1 MATLYVD
8 PAGSNTSPYDTWE
21 KAATDLRTAINAATG
36 DGDIVICQ
44 TSQAHTLSSSLVTVS
59 ASITVRNADNDDQYG
74 KVVINLQGASS
85 IKLLADGKTIT
96 FKGIT
101 FDGGADVN
109 YTHTGNSALF
119 RVAAANEFKNC
130 TLILDHVRLTRITAD
145 TSAASRVAGIFNLT
159 GVTTAVQNT
168 VTLKGVE
175 IDNCWN
181 DVGATGRDYIGTIIN
196 NHVNF
201 VNCNFHDN
209 GVADTYKT
217 GCMIIKQTISAFTPT
232 WKVLGGRFMDTW
244 GGLDAGDGGVFYFS
258 NSASAGIKSSLYIEG
273 AYWSGSSAK
282 KGGAF
287 WAGQNVDCDVVR
299 STFED
304 NTAFSYGGGAIGR
317 GGNTYMAT
325 ELGYSRIVSSVF
337 RRNRAIEGGSG
348 GAVFVV
354 NVNGRIE
361 IEHCEFE
368 NNYSTTMGNTLYSQN
383 RAASTTVQLPTL
395 RNSRIYGDYSQGDGA
410 HITGENNDGRW
421 QLYDSIIEGGIK
433 AIKDTSA
440 HLENIYDANLDKYLR
455 ALRTVPG
462 RAIGADFQSR
472 TPTWANYDA
481 AGTKWKT
488 LPSIGRYQVLP

>member
-1 MATLYVD
+1 MATIYVS
-8 PAGSNTSPYDTWE
+8 PTGSNTSPYDTWA
-21 KAATDLRTAINAATG
+21 KAATSLNTAINAATS
-36 DGDIVICQ
+36 DGDVIVCKNVTTHVFTI
-44 TSQAHTLSSSLVTVS
+44 TLTTLS
-59 ASITVRNADNDDQYG
+59 ASITIQNENGDDDYSG
-74 KVVINLQGASS
+74 TVINVQGASS

-101 FDGGADVN
+101 FDGGDSVN
-109 YTHTGNSALF
+109 YLHTGSSALF
-119 RVAAANEFKNC
+119 RVAAANDFKNC
-130 TLILDHVRLTRITAD
+130 TLTLDHVRITRITAD
-145 TSAASRVAGIFNLT
+145 TSVSSRVAGILNLT

-168 VTLKGVE
+168 IVLKGCEV
-175 IDNCWN
+175 DNCWN
-181 DVGATGRDYIGTIIN
+181 DVGATGRDYMGTTIN
-196 NHVNF
+196 NNLKLVD
-201 VNCNFHDN
+201 CYFHDN
-209 GVADTYKT
+209 GVPNTYKT
-217 GCMIIKQTISAFTPT
+217 GCIIVNQTINAFTPT
-232 WKVLGGRFMDTW
+232 WQVLGGRFMDTW

-273 AYWSGSSAK
+273 TYWSGSSAK

-368 NNYSTTMGNTLYSQN
+368 NNYSTTSGNTLYSQD
-383 RAASTTVQLPTL
+383 RAASATVQLPTL

-410 HITGENNDGRW
+410 HITGENDDGRW